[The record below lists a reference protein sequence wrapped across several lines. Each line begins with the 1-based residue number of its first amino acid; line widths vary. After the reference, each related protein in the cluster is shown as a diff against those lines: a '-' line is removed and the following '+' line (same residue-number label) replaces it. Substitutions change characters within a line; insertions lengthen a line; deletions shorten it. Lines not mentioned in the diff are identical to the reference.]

1 MTAPVETT
9 TSTRPQSTRS
19 LRTLRSPA
27 AMSGP
32 ASPSKI
38 VGRLRS
44 VSAFSQ
50 TSRARPRFR
59 AWIELSRNWSS
70 SPPMLPARVT
80 STGRTGSR
88 RNWDLRTAPLG
99 DTSDHPVP
107 PINGSRRTRP
117 GGPAGRPPARP
128 SAQGTGQARDPSIDD
143 RPGAHD
149 EEDDHDR
156 PVERASRDA
165 GPDPGPDEAT
175 QGRDQDEGHRAGPE
189 DDPHPEIG
197 HQDDLEDHRGVPQLE
212 QENQEKSPGNR
223 GVGRGGRRRPFH
235 AIQMDHEVEGVGDE
249 DRSAPRTDLFQVAG
263 AQEAQQERP
272 DPNGDCRNRH
282 ERQAGPDP
290 GFQRIV
296 TRGVDNQAQVAPI
309 DQLEPTD
316 QREDRDHPEELGRTQ
331 GAS

>member
-99 DTSDHPVP
+99 DTADHPVP
-107 PINGSRRTRP
+107 PINGSRRTRH
-117 GGPAGRPPARP
+117 GGLVARPPARS
-128 SAQGTGQARDPSIDD
+128 SAEGPGQSRDPRIDD
-143 RPGAHD
+143 RPGAND
-149 EEDDHDR
+149 QEDDHDG
-156 PVERASRDA
+156 PVERASGDSGPDA
-165 GPDPGPDEAT
+165 GTDEAP
-175 QGRDQDEGHRAGPE
+175 QGRDQDEGQCPGPE
-189 DDPHPEIG
+189 DDRHPEIG
-197 HQDDLEDHRGVPQLE
+197 HQDHLEDHRGIPQLE
-212 QENQEKSPGNR
+212 QEDQEKGSGNR
-223 GVGRGGRRRPFH
+223 GVSAGRGLRPFY
-235 AIQMDHEVEGVGDE
+235 AIQMD
-249 DRSAPRTDLFQVAG
+249 
-263 AQEAQQERP
+263 
-272 DPNGDCRNRH
+272 
-282 ERQAGPDP
+282 
-290 GFQRIV
+290 
-296 TRGVDNQAQVAPI
+296 
-309 DQLEPTD
+309 
-316 QREDRDHPEELGRTQ
+316 
-331 GAS
+331 